1 METKTTFLSL
11 IDSITKWGLYSN
23 PQNDTGLEE
32 LRRSL
37 AKLYAYCVTIDYDF
51 EDETSYPDSPD
62 VDYNAIRQTVAVNF
76 PDFGYYYALSTFNP
90 YEEPE
95 LHMGD
100 AIDDLADIISDLLE
114 TKWRFDNNGEN
125 DALWFL
131 ELNFISHFEQHIIDL
146 LHYIRNM

>member
-1 METKTTFLSL
+1 METRIILTPL
-11 IDSITKWGLYSN
+11 IDSVTKWGLYVN
-23 PQNDTGLEE
+23 EQNDTALEE

-37 AKLYAYCVTIDYDF
+37 AGLYAYCVNINYEF
-51 EDETSYPDSPD
+51 DEVSYPDSPD
-62 VDYNAIRQTVAVNF
+62 IDYNAIRETVAVNF
-76 PDFGYYYALSTFNP
+76 PDFGYYYTLSTFNP

-114 TKWRFDNNGEN
+114 TKWRYDNNGEA
-125 DALWFL
+125 DALWYL